1 MSLLYLLLI
10 IPIIFS
16 WYAQFRV
23 QNIYQQYR
31 QQKNHKNINGKDVAR
46 QLLDENQLKDVIVE
60 EIPGY
65 FIDHYNPKSKK
76 ITLSAGIAESD
87 SITSLGVV
95 AHEVGHALQ
104 DAEGYRY
111 IKIRNKLAKRL
122 SILSQFSP
130 LVFIGGL
137 WFGIP
142 IFRVLALF
150 MLGAFVVF
158 TIITLPVE
166 LNASKKAISLLKKS
180 KIMVKE
186 EEENVQKVLR
196 SAALTYLTGL
206 LRQISIFLFII
217 VIGLLSRNIIH
228 F

>member
-1 MSLLYLLLI
+1 M
-10 IPIIFS
+10 
-16 WYAQFRV
+16 
-23 QNIYQQYR
+23 
-31 QQKNHKNINGKDVAR
+31 AR

-60 EIPGY
+60 EIPAY

-76 ITLSAGIAESD
+76 ITLSASISESD

-142 IFRVLALF
+142 IFRILALF

-166 LNASKKAISLLKKS
+166 LNASKRAISLLKKS

-186 EEENVQKVLR
+186 EEESVQ
-196 SAALTYLTGL
+196 
-206 LRQISIFLFII
+206 
-217 VIGLLSRNIIH
+217 
-228 F
+228 